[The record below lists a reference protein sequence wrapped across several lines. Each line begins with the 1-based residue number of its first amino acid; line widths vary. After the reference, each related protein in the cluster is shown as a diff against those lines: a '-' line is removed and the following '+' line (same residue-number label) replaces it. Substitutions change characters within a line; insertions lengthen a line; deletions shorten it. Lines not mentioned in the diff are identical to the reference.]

1 MTIALLS
8 KHPHYSN
15 GEFCD
20 PQTEY
25 YHLTYNVISSV
36 SWIRSPF
43 LTLKEVKDVLASFP
57 LLLILTPD
65 INSSESNL
73 PGSIPDY
80 ENLQIYNETW
90 LSELHQDWDE
100 VSQKYVDSE
109 VTNRQVIFDNRYEC
123 AAVSFT
129 GIPSLS
135 RQKGED
141 KDAWQQR
148 VEQQRC
154 VLKEERIARMRLHG
168 QLDEHQDNLPALPAL
183 CLGDKTE
190 VIG

>member
-8 KHPHYSN
+8 KYPHYRN

-25 YHLTYNVISSV
+25 YHLTYNVISST

-43 LTLKEVKDVLASFP
+43 LTLKEVKDVLASIP
-57 LLLILTPD
+57 ILLTPD
-65 INSSESNL
+65 IISSESNF
-73 PGSIPDY
+73 PGIIPDY

-90 LSELHQDWDE
+90 LSELYQDWDE

-141 KDAWQQR
+141 EDAWHQR
-148 VEQQRC
+148 VEKQRC
-154 VLKEERIARMRLHG
+154 ALKEERIARMRLHE
-168 QLDEHQDNLPALPAL
+168 QLDEHQDNLPDLIALR
-183 CLGDKTE
+183 LGDKTE